1 MNRRDLILAPRA
13 IKDLDEVPT
22 RDADRIAQKLEQLA
36 NDPSSL
42 DIRKLEGQGD
52 EWRLR
57 VGSWRVRFAFDDAT
71 HSINILRI
79 LPRSR
84 AYRD

>member
-13 IKDLDEVPT
+13 VKDLDEVPA
-22 RDADRIAQKLEQLA
+22 RDAGRIAQKLEQLA
-36 NDPSSL
+36 DDPSTL

-52 EWRLR
+52 EWPLR
-57 VGSWRVRFAFDDAT
+57 VGSWRVRFTFDDAT
-71 HSINILRI
+71 NSINILRI